1 MGNAVEY
8 WHIVLHFQPL
18 NLQHSVVGKP
28 CFYSSN
34 LIPSSVSDLHCLLHS
49 SSQLTKWQEHP
60 YTMYLCSPSVP
71 PATGKIFQYDL
82 SKKRFLQV
90 AWDILSQWC
99 MRLAQGRL
107 FFLKGCSI
115 YHELISICATN
126 WTISFHVSHYNPHKN
141 SLWYLFT
148 DKFEIHMISMGNMLC
163 EIMLSEFTIN
173 SLFTILFFFF
183 FLAMSR
189 YWLAWGKNTKIGWLW
204 PYSVGNW
211 QSLETSEFI
220 KEKRGRQVEM
230 TTGWKASESLICP
243 VVDTVYLFLKLQLW
257 GKSSLKSEFL
267 VNFDRDHHLFLFRFW
282 LYSWQWH
289 LPLISKETCK

>member
-183 FLAMSR
+183 F
-189 YWLAWGKNTKIGWLW
+189 
-204 PYSVGNW
+204 
-211 QSLETSEFI
+211 
-220 KEKRGRQVEM
+220 
-230 TTGWKASESLICP
+230 
-243 VVDTVYLFLKLQLW
+243 
-257 GKSSLKSEFL
+257 
-267 VNFDRDHHLFLFRFW
+267 
-282 LYSWQWH
+282 
-289 LPLISKETCK
+289 